1 MTVRLGIEER
11 LLVVGLSFVTA
22 GTFLDPEFLG
32 LPQNVSG
39 IPFVQSLSILHMVVA
54 ICMLAFSIQVFATDW
69 MYEDRMDKGSDAYD
83 EAVKK
88 DWETH
93 SETYNK
99 WVKRLGIGAVSEW
112 PPDPDPQPTW
122 WVTKAY
128 NMIAGS
134 RTKTGPSNLG
144 ANTPSSSTQ
153 DVQMA
158 LAPDSTKDV
167 GGLISPSLAKEFSLG
182 GDGTVSN
189 ESTMAVS
196 TASKEAD
203 SLSVLTGVAE
213 LLVAMPAL
221 IARQDPTKEPV
232 GSELAKEEVAKVY
245 APKYMKA
252 LDDRFYWQRQFEIA
266 VPILFLSLWIL
277 DLIIY
282 FGIVNGEPQFSGQ

>member
-1 MTVRLGIEER
+1 
-11 LLVVGLSFVTA
+11 
-22 GTFLDPEFLG
+22 
-32 LPQNVSG
+32 
-39 IPFVQSLSILHMVVA
+39 
-54 ICMLAFSIQVFATDW
+54 
-69 MYEDRMDKGSDAYD
+69 
-83 EAVKK
+83 
-88 DWETH
+88 
-93 SETYNK
+93 
-99 WVKRLGIGAVSEW
+99 
-112 PPDPDPQPTW
+112 
-122 WVTKAY
+122 
-128 NMIAGS
+128 MIAGS

-245 APKYMKA
+245 AAACKA
-252 LDDRFYWQRQFEIA
+252 APSSTQIQTQTQTQTQTQAYTSQKLALPTSYLLPPTA
-266 VPILFLSLWIL
+266 YFLQ
-277 DLIIY
+277 
-282 FGIVNGEPQFSGQ
+282 VRPQVHEGPRRSFLLAAPV